1 MIQRIINSV
10 RKAFSKYDRVT
21 YESFNRPSPASALAR
36 NSGWKSRN
44 RNIQVEDN
52 MLPWNDFTSPNIAA
66 RNSSDVQHR

>member
-10 RKAFSKYDRVT
+10 RKALSKYDRAT

-52 MLPWNDFTSPNIAA
+52 MLPWNDYPDLDTAENNN
-66 RNSSDVQHR
+66 R

>member
-10 RKAFSKYDRVT
+10 RNAFRKYDRAT

-52 MLPWNDFTSPNIAA
+52 TLPWSEYTPAH
-66 RNSSDVQHR
+66 HRK

>member
-1 MIQRIINSV
+1 MIQRIINSA
-10 RKAFSKYDRVT
+10 RKALSKYDRAT

-52 MLPWNDFTSPNIAA
+52 MLPWNDYPDLDTAENNN
-66 RNSSDVQHR
+66 R

>member
-10 RKAFSKYDRVT
+10 RKALSKYDRAT

-52 MLPWNDFTSPNIAA
+52 TLPWNDYPDLDTAENNN
-66 RNSSDVQHR
+66 R

>member
-10 RKAFSKYDRVT
+10 RKAFSKYDRAT

-52 MLPWNDFTSPNIAA
+52 MLPWNDYPDLDTAENNN
-66 RNSSDVQHR
+66 R

>member
-10 RKAFSKYDRVT
+10 RKALSKYDRAT

-52 MLPWNDFTSPNIAA
+52 TLPWNDYPDLGTAENNK
-66 RNSSDVQHR
+66 R